1 MFLLPSVCLDC
12 NMDKKLILWCGWIV
26 ITVIDLSA
34 RNSYPA
40 VYSSM
45 AGGKETH
52 ELLPL
57 ALVHTQI
64 SRDAPQWSCR
74 KGHLTE
80 KSISVKLD
88 CPFCVFVFS
97 GDFIMYHH

>member
-1 MFLLPSVCLDC
+1 
-12 NMDKKLILWCGWIV
+12 MDKTIILWGGWIV
-26 ITVIDLSA
+26 ISVIDLSA

-52 ELLPL
+52 QLLPL

-64 SRDAPQWSCR
+64 SRDVPQWR
-74 KGHLTE
+74 RNGLIKMTE
-80 KSISVKLD
+80 KQSIY
-88 CPFCVFVFS
+88 P
-97 GDFIMYHH
+97 I

>member
-1 MFLLPSVCLDC
+1 
-12 NMDKKLILWCGWIV
+12 MDKKSILWCGWIV

-34 RNSYPA
+34 RNPYPA

-52 ELLPL
+52 KLLPL

-64 SRDAPQWSCR
+64 SRDVTCWNCQ
-74 KGHLTE
+74 KGHLAENKIHKINLCERLMSPLVVT
-80 KSISVKLD
+80 IL
-88 CPFCVFVFS
+88 FNRFS
-97 GDFIMYHH
+97 P